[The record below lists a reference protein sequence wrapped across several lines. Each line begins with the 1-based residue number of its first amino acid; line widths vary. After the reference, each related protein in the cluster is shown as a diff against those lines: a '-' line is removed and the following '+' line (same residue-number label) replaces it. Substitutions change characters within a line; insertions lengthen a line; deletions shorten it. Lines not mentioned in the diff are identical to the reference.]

1 MGYSREAYEFAL
13 AKVAARKAAAE
24 RDAEARR
31 AALEATLPEWK
42 ALEERLSAVG
52 LAGVKAAAA
61 LAGTKE
67 LQAIRAEY
75 EDLTR
80 RKTALLAQKGLSQD
94 DLLPRYACPLCG
106 DTGYAD
112 GKLCDCARKL
122 ARQYEFDRMSR
133 QMPLAAST
141 FDAFDLSYYAGPD
154 RKAME
159 EILAFCRKYAAEF
172 TPAAPSLLMHGKTG
186 LGKTHL
192 SLAIVNGVLD
202 KGYGAVYAPA
212 QTLLDKL
219 EKERFGRGDE
229 DSDTFA
235 LLSECDLLVIDD
247 LGAEFRTTFTGAAI
261 GNLLNNRVLSG
272 RPTIISTNLTAA
284 ELNDAYGERVMSRIL
299 GYYQRL
305 AFTGADI
312 RQQKR
317 MRGIKP

>member
-1 MGYSREAYEFAL
+1 MGYSREAYEYARTQ
-13 AKVAARKAAAE
+13 VAERKAAAE

-31 AALEATLPEWK
+31 AALETSLPEWK
-42 ALEERLSAVG
+42 ALEDRLSAVG
-52 LAGVKAAAA
+52 LAGVKAAVG
-61 LAGTKE
+61 LAGTRE
-67 LQAIRAEY
+67 LQVFRAEY
-75 EDLTR
+75 EDLLR
-80 RKTALLAQKGLSQD
+80 QRTALMAQKGLSED
-94 DLLPRYACPLCG
+94 DLLPRYVCPLCG
-106 DTGYAD
+106 DTGYVD
-112 GKLCDCARKL
+112 GTLCDCARKL

-141 FDAFDLSYYAGPD
+141 FAAFDLNYYTGPD

-159 EILAFCRKYAAEF
+159 DVLAFCQKYAEEF
-172 TPAAPSLLMHGKTG
+172 SLNSPSLLMHGKTG

-202 KGYGAVYAPA
+202 KGYGVVYAPA

-219 EKERFGRGDE
+219 EKERFGRSEG

-272 RPTIISTNLTAA
+272 KPTIISTNLTAA

-305 AFTGADI
+305 AFAGADI